1 MPLLIMSLMFLHAY
15 NEYFSTE
22 EEPLLSKYPK
32 NANIFRKAKVYTTL
46 KYIPEVSADSCLAE
60 HSL

>member
-15 NEYFSTE
+15 EYFSTE